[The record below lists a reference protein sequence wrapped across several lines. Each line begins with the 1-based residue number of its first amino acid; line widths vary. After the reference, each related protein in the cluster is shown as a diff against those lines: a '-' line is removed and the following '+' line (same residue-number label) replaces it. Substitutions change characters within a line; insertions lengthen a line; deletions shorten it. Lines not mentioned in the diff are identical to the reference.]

1 MRKGGEKV
9 RKIISVAWHSEIH
22 GAMGKD
28 APKTYAHAVC
38 DPRHGLGSRHY
49 GHRLSCRLLVT
60 RILDR
65 RQYLWKLKVL
75 EVASWRLTAALGG
88 AHGSVALGHDFFSSR
103 HFGAS
108 AIGTQ
113 SCRQVKSSVTVTVT
127 NIARATGTCHHA
139 SFLHVPSLAGFT
151 EISVN
156 TRPHGLTEPHTS
168 HLNGPSSHEDGAP
181 LSDRAAA

>member
-1 MRKGGEKV
+1 MTLKTRAAKVSPRLRKGGEKV
-9 RKIISVAWHSEIH
+9 RKIVSVAWHSERH

-38 DPRHGLGSRHY
+38 DPWHGLGSRHY
-49 GHRLSCRLLVT
+49 GHQLSCRLLVT

-88 AHGSVALGHDFFSSR
+88 AHGSVALGHDFFSSG
-103 HFGAS
+103 HFGA

-113 SCRQVKSSVTVTVT
+113 SCRQVKSFRSSVTVTVT

-139 SFLHVPSLAGFT
+139 SFLTCQVLLA
-151 EISVN
+151 SQK
-156 TRPHGLTEPHTS
+156 
-168 HLNGPSSHEDGAP
+168 
-181 LSDRAAA
+181 